1 MEESRIW
8 QVAGIEGDAGVCLWG
23 HCGPLVGVSVRFG
36 GIECYLK
43 HKQWG
48 KMAFKRM

>member
-23 HCGPLVGVSVRFG
+23 HCGPLVWSFFSVWR
-36 GIECYLK
+36 
-43 HKQWG
+43 H
-48 KMAFKRM
+48 